1 MFKNYL
7 KVAFRNILKHKFFSL
22 INIFGM
28 TIGVTAC
35 LLIALYVTDEL
46 SYDRFHAG
54 SGRIYQVGLSAKVG
68 GQNVMTSTT
77 CPPMAD
83 AFAKEIPGIEK
94 TTRIADMWGSG
105 IVKYEPN
112 NIVFTEEH
120 LFYAD
125 SNFFDFFSFKL
136 IKGDARTVLLEPNS
150 VVMTKEMETKY
161 FGTESGIG
169 KLLSIGGHDKTY
181 KVTGIT
187 EDCPTNSHF
196 RYNFLVSSSST
207 SAGHLKSTE
216 WLNNYLHTYFVLNE
230 NTPLES
236 VEAKFPGLVEKYVGP
251 ELERFL
257 GVTIE
262 QMKQQGGSFGY
273 YSTLL
278 TDIHLKSKSQHDLEP
293 GGNIMYVYVFSAIGI
308 FIIVIACINFMNLS
322 TARSAGRAKEVGL
335 RKTLGSL
342 RSQMIGQFMAESL
355 LYSLIAVLLAVG
367 FCYLLL
373 PQFNLL
379 AGKQLGMEALVSPTF
394 MVSIFALI
402 VFVGVVAG
410 SYPAFYMTSFNA
422 VEVLKGKLRA
432 GMKSKGIRSGLV
444 VLQFM
449 LSVFLIIS
457 TVMVY
462 QQIKFMQERD
472 LGIDKHNVMIIH
484 SATRLGDNT
493 DAFKNALENQTG
505 IVAASYTNN
514 NFPGVNNTTVF
525 KTVGSDQDHIMGTY
539 QADYDHQNVMKFEL
553 KEGRYFSKDFPS
565 DSSAI
570 LLNEA
575 AVKEFGFE
583 NPLQEEVIYS
593 DDGQK
598 QKLRIIGVFKDFNF
612 ESLKSNVRPLSIR
625 LTKKSWSL
633 MVRYEGEAQ
642 AAVGSIEKLWKQYAA
657 NEPFDYGF
665 LDQNFDGLF
674 RSEQRIGRLAQVFSG
689 LAIFIASLGLFA
701 LAAFTTEQRAK
712 EIGIR
717 KAMGASSAGL
727 VMLLSREFTVLVII
741 AFVPAAGLAYWF
753 MNSWLSDFA
762 YHIDMSPLVF
772 IGSGLAAIA
781 VAWITVSYQSIKAAA
796 ANPIE
801 SLRQE

>member
-7 KVAFRNILKHKFFSL
+7 KVAFRNILKQKFFSM
-22 INIFGM
+22 INILGM

-46 SYDRFHAG
+46 SYDRFHDRAD
-54 SGRIYQVGLSAKVG
+54 RIYQIGLHAKIG
-68 GQNVMTSTT
+68 GQDIMTSTT

-83 AFAKEIPGIEK
+83 AFAKEIPGVEQS
-94 TTRIADMWGSG
+94 TRIADVWGSG
-105 IVKYEPN
+105 VVKYEPSN
-112 NIVFTEEH
+112 LMFTEEL

-136 IKGDARTVLLEPNS
+136 IKGDPKKALLEPNS
-150 VVMTKEMETKY
+150 VVLTRSMETKY
-161 FGTESGIG
+161 FGDESGMG
-169 KLLSIGGHDKTY
+169 KLLSIGGHEKTY

-196 RYNFLVSSSST
+196 LYNMLVSSA

-216 WLNNYLHTYFVLNE
+216 WLNNYLHTYVITSQGTSISE
-230 NTPLES
+230 
-236 VEAKFPGLVEKYVGP
+236 VEAKFTGLVEKYVGP
-251 ELERFL
+251 EIERFM
-257 GVTIE
+257 GGTIE

-273 YSTLL
+273 YTTPL
-278 TDIHLKSKSQHDLEP
+278 TDIHLKSKSNHDLQP
-293 GGNIMYVYVFSAIGI
+293 GGNITYVYVFSAIGL

-342 RSQMIGQFMAESL
+342 RSQMIGQFISESL
-355 LYSLIAVLLAVG
+355 VYSLIAVLLAVA
-367 FCYLLL
+367 FCYILL
-373 PQFNLL
+373 PSFNLL
-379 AGKQLGMEALVSPTF
+379 AGKHLGMS
-394 MVSIFALI
+394 ALI
-402 VFVGVVAG
+402 SPVFIGALFVLVIVVGVIAG
-410 SYPAFYMTSFNA
+410 SYPAFYMTSFSA
-422 VEVLKGKLRA
+422 VEVLKGKVRA

-449 LSVFLIIS
+449 ISIVLIIS
-457 TVMVY
+457 TAMVY
-462 QQIKFMQERD
+462 QQIHFMQDRNM
-472 LGIDKHNVMIIH
+472 GIDKHNVMIIH

-493 DAFKNALENQTG
+493 DAFKNALESQTG

-514 NFPGVNNTTVF
+514 SFPGVNNTTVF
-525 KTVGSDQDHIMGTY
+525 KAVGSDQDHIMGMY
-539 QADYDHQNVMKFEL
+539 YADYDHQDVMKFEL

-575 AVKEFGFE
+575 AVEEFGYE
-583 NPLQEEVIYS
+583 NPLEEEVIYS
-593 DDGQK
+593 DDGK
-598 QKLRIIGVFKDFNF
+598 KEKLRVIGVFKDFNF
-612 ESLKSNVRPLSIR
+612 ESLKTKVRPLSIR
-625 LTKKSWSL
+625 LTKKSWQL
-633 MVRYEGEAQ
+633 MVRYDGNAQ
-642 AAVGSIEKLWKQYAA
+642 ETVGSLEKLWKQYAP

-665 LDQNFDGLF
+665 LDQNFDDLF
-674 RSEQRIGRLAQVFSG
+674 RSEQRIGKLAQVFSG

-717 KAMGASSAGL
+717 KAMGASSTGL
-727 VMLLSREFTVLVII
+727 VLLLSREFTWLVVI
-741 AFVPAAGLAYWF
+741 AFVPAAALAYWF
-753 MNSWLSDFA
+753 MNSWLSGFA
-762 YHIDMSPLVF
+762 YRIDMSPLVF
-772 IGSGLAAIA
+772 IVSGVAAIS
-781 VAWITVSYQSIKAAA
+781 VAWITVSYQSIRAAA